1 MAKDF
6 VRSKD
11 NVKNIT
17 TEKIDHTEVNDLLHD
32 GKNSYIHTPK
42 HEFHNLLDNIKQIEF
57 SGSDL
62 ISGEK
67 SGNNYTLNLSELNE
81 TILYLN
87 SRINHL
93 ENNYIHLN
101 SRINHLENNYIHL
114 PVSQLE
120 PVVKDIYMNK
130 PSGDVIID
138 MDTIIQENYNFIGT
152 MFISL
157 GQDPSFAFPFSI
169 INGKI
174 NHNFV
179 NSNYVR
185 LSAISDTKLKMV
197 ITQTKL
203 NQQTIVKMQGYNII
217 DRLVNNNIMAFE

>member
-32 GKNSYIHTPK
+32 GENSYIHTPK
-42 HEFHNLLDNIKQIEF
+42 HEFHNLIDNLKQIVL

-67 SGNNYTLNLSELNE
+67 SGNDYTLDLSVLNE
-81 TILYLN
+81 SILFLN
-87 SRINHL
+87 SRINFL
-93 ENNYIHLN
+93 ETNFIQ
-101 SRINHLENNYIHL
+101 L
-114 PVSQLE
+114 PVSQLV
-120 PVVKDIYMNK
+120 PVVKDIYMNR
-130 PSGDVIID
+130 PSGDVTID
-138 MDTIIQENYNFIGT
+138 METIIQENTNFIGT
-152 MFISL
+152 MYISL
-157 GQDPSFAFPFSI
+157 GPDPSFAFPFSI

-185 LSAISDTKLKMV
+185 LSAISETELKMV
-197 ITQTKL
+197 ITPTKL
-203 NQQTIVKMQGYNII
+203 NQQTLVKMQGYKII
-217 DRLVNNNIMAFE
+217 DRMVNNIIMPVDVQ

>member
-32 GKNSYIHTPK
+32 GENSYIHTPK

-57 SGSDL
+57 HGSDL

-67 SGNNYTLNLSELNE
+67 SGNDYTLDLSELNDH
-81 TILYLN
+81 ISFLH
-87 SRINHL
+87 SRINLL
-93 ENNYIHLN
+93 ENNYIQ
-101 SRINHLENNYIHL
+101 L

-120 PVVKDIYMNK
+120 PVMEDIYMDI
-130 PSGDVIID
+130 PTGDIIID
-138 MDTIIQENYNFIGT
+138 METIIQENTNFIGT
-152 MFISL
+152 MYMSL
-157 GQDPSFAFPFSI
+157 GNDPSFAFPFSI
-169 INGKI
+169 IDGKI

-185 LSAISDTKLKMV
+185 LSAISETKLKMV
-197 ITQTKL
+197 ITLTRV
-203 NQQTIVKMQGYNII
+203 NQQTLIKMQGYKII
-217 DRLVNNNIMAFE
+217 DRLVNNYLPNQQN

>member
-1 MAKDF
+1 MSKDF

-32 GKNSYIHTPK
+32 GENSYIHTPK
-42 HEFHNLLDNIKQIEF
+42 HEFHNLLDNIKQIKF
-57 SGSDL
+57 SGSNL

-81 TILYLN
+81 YILFLN
-87 SRINHL
+87 SRINFL
-93 ENNYIHLN
+93 ENNYIQ
-101 SRINHLENNYIHL
+101 L
-114 PVSQLE
+114 PVSQLV
-120 PVVKDIYMNK
+120 PVVKDIYMNS

-138 MDTIIQENYNFIGT
+138 MATIIQENTNFIGT

-157 GQDPSFAFPFSI
+157 GADPSFAFPFLI

-179 NSNYVR
+179 NSNDVR
-185 LSAISDTKLKMV
+185 LSAISETKLKMV
-197 ITQTKL
+197 ITNTKL
-203 NQQTIVKMQGYNII
+203 NQQTVVKMQGYNII
-217 DRLVNNNIMAFE
+217 DRMVNNIMMMPEVGE

>member
-32 GKNSYIHTPK
+32 GENSYIHTPK
-42 HEFHNLLDNIKQIEF
+42 HEFHNLIDNIKQIEF
-57 SGSDL
+57 SGSNL

-67 SGNNYTLNLSELNE
+67 SGNDYTVDLSV
-81 TILYLN
+81 LYECISNLN
-87 SRINHL
+87 SRINFL
-93 ENNYIHLN
+93 ETNYI
-101 SRINHLENNYIHL
+101 EL

-120 PVVKDIYMNK
+120 PIVKDIYMNK
-130 PSGDVIID
+130 PSGDVTIN
-138 MDTIIQENYNFIGT
+138 METIIQENTNFIGT
-152 MFISL
+152 MYISL
-157 GQDPSFAFPFSI
+157 GSDPSFAFPFSI

-179 NSNYVR
+179 NSNDVK
-185 LSAISDTKLKMV
+185 LSAISETKLKMV
-197 ITQTKL
+197 ITHTKL
-203 NQQTIVKMQGYNII
+203 NQPTLVNMQGYKII
-217 DRLVNNNIMAFE
+217 DRLVNNIIMTSFAE

>member
-32 GKNSYIHTPK
+32 GENSYIHTPK
-42 HEFHNLLDNIKQIEF
+42 HEFHNLIDNLKQIEF

-67 SGNNYTLNLSELNE
+67 SGNDYTIDLSVLNE
-81 TILYLN
+81 YISILE
-87 SRINHL
+87 SRINLL
-93 ENNYIHLN
+93 ETNYIELH
-101 SRINHLENNYIHL
+101 
-114 PVSQLE
+114 VSKLE
-120 PVVKDIYMNK
+120 PVVEDIYMNR
-130 PSGDVIID
+130 PSGDVTID
-138 MDTIIQENYNFIGT
+138 METIIKENTNFIGT
-152 MFISL
+152 MYISL
-157 GQDPSFAFPFSI
+157 GIDPNFAFPFSI

-179 NSNYVR
+179 NSNDVT
-185 LSAISDTKLKMV
+185 LSAISETKLKMV
-197 ITQTKL
+197 ITNTKL
-203 NQQTIVKMQGYNII
+203 NQQTLVKMQGYKII
-217 DRLVNNNIMAFE
+217 DRKVNNIIMK

>member
-42 HEFHNLLDNIKQIEF
+42 HEFHNLIDNIKQIEF

-67 SGNNYTLNLSELNE
+67 SGNDYTVDLSVLNE
-81 TILYLN
+81 CISILN
-87 SRINHL
+87 SRINFL
-93 ENNYIHLN
+93 ETNYI
-101 SRINHLENNYIHL
+101 EL

-120 PVVKDIYMNK
+120 PIVKDIYMGS
-130 PSGDVIID
+130 PSGDVTIN
-138 MDTIIQENYNFIGT
+138 METIIQENTNFIGT
-152 MFISL
+152 MYISL
-157 GQDPSFAFPFSI
+157 GSDPSFAFPFSI

-179 NSNYVR
+179 NSNSV
-185 LSAISDTKLKMV
+185 SISPFSENKLKMF
-197 ITQTKL
+197 ITNTKL
-203 NQQTIVKMQGYNII
+203 NQPTLVKMQGYKII
-217 DRLVNNNIMAFE
+217 DRVVNNFIMTSAAE

>member
-32 GKNSYIHTPK
+32 GENSYIHTPK
-42 HEFHNLLDNIKQIEF
+42 HEFHNLLDNLKQIEF

-67 SGNNYTLNLSELNE
+67 SGNDYTIDLSVLNE
-81 TILYLN
+81 YISFLE
-87 SRINHL
+87 SRINLL
-93 ENNYIHLN
+93 ETNYIELH
-101 SRINHLENNYIHL
+101 
-114 PVSQLE
+114 VSKLE
-120 PVVKDIYMNK
+120 PVVEDIYMNR

-138 MDTIIQENYNFIGT
+138 METIIQENTNFIGT
-152 MFISL
+152 MYISL
-157 GQDPSFAFPFSI
+157 GTDPNFAFPFSI

-179 NSNYVR
+179 NSNDVT
-185 LSAISDTKLKMV
+185 LSAISETKLKMV
-197 ITQTKL
+197 ITNTKL
-203 NQQTIVKMQGYNII
+203 NQQTLVKMQGYKII
-217 DRLVNNNIMAFE
+217 DKMVDIIIRPNVVE

>member
-32 GKNSYIHTPK
+32 GENSYIHTPK

-67 SGNNYTLNLSELNE
+67 SGNDYTLDLSVLNE
-81 TILYLN
+81 YILYLH
-87 SRINHL
+87 SRINFY
-93 ENNYIHLN
+93 ETNY
-101 SRINHLENNYIHL
+101 YQL
-114 PVSQLE
+114 PVSQLV
-120 PVVKDIYMNK
+120 PVVEDIYMNS
-130 PSGDVIID
+130 PSGDVTIN
-138 MDTIIQENYNFIGT
+138 METIIQENTNFIGT
-152 MFISL
+152 MYIGL
-157 GQDPSFAFPFSI
+157 GTDPSFAFPFSI

-179 NSNYVR
+179 NSNDVK
-185 LSAISDTKLKMV
+185 LSAISETKLKMV
-197 ITQTKL
+197 ITNTKL
-203 NQQTIVKMQGYNII
+203 NQQTLVKMQGYKII
-217 DRLVNNNIMAFE
+217 DMMVGNITMTDPV

>member
-67 SGNNYTLNLSELNE
+67 SGNDYTLDLSLLNE
-81 TILYLN
+81 YILDLH
-87 SRINHL
+87 SRIDFF
-93 ENNYIHLN
+93 ETNY
-101 SRINHLENNYIHL
+101 YQL
-114 PVSQLE
+114 PVSQLV
-120 PVVKDIYMNK
+120 PVVEDIYMNT
-130 PSGDVIID
+130 PSGDVTIN
-138 MDTIIQENYNFIGT
+138 METIIQENTNFIGT
-152 MFISL
+152 MYISL
-157 GQDPSFAFPFSI
+157 GTDPSFAFPFSI
-169 INGKI
+169 INGEI

-179 NSNYVR
+179 NSNDVK
-185 LSAISDTKLKMV
+185 LSAISETKLKMV
-197 ITQTKL
+197 ITNTKL
-203 NQQTIVKMQGYNII
+203 NQQTLVKMQGYKII
-217 DRLVNNNIMAFE
+217 DRLVGNITMTNPV

>member
-32 GKNSYIHTPK
+32 GENSYIHTPK
-42 HEFHNLLDNIKQIEF
+42 HEFHNLIDNIKQIEF

-67 SGNNYTLNLSELNE
+67 SGNNYTVDLSVLNE
-81 TILYLN
+81 
-87 SRINHL
+87 RINFL
-93 ENNYIHLN
+93 ETNYI
-101 SRINHLENNYIHL
+101 EL

-120 PVVKDIYMNK
+120 PVVEDIYMNS
-130 PSGDVIID
+130 PSGDVTIN
-138 MDTIIQENYNFIGT
+138 METIIQENNNFIGT
-152 MFISL
+152 MYISL
-157 GQDPSFAFPFSI
+157 GSDPSFAFPFSI

-179 NSNYVR
+179 NSNDVK
-185 LSAISDTKLKMV
+185 LSAISENKLKMV
-197 ITQTKL
+197 ITNTKL
-203 NQQTIVKMQGYNII
+203 NKQTLVKMQGYKII
-217 DRLVNNNIMAFE
+217 DRVVNNIIKTSSAN

>member
-32 GKNSYIHTPK
+32 GENSYIHTPK
-42 HEFHNLLDNIKQIEF
+42 HEFHNLLDNLKQIEF

-67 SGNNYTLNLSELNE
+67 SGNDYTIDVSVLNE
-81 TILYLN
+81 YISFLE
-87 SRINHL
+87 SRINLL
-93 ENNYIHLN
+93 ETNYIELH
-101 SRINHLENNYIHL
+101 
-114 PVSQLE
+114 VSKLE
-120 PVVKDIYMNK
+120 PVVEDIYMNR

-138 MDTIIQENYNFIGT
+138 METIIQENTNFIGT
-152 MFISL
+152 MYISL
-157 GQDPSFAFPFSI
+157 GTDPNFAFPFSI

-179 NSNYVR
+179 NSNDVT
-185 LSAISDTKLKMV
+185 LSASSETKLKMV
-197 ITQTKL
+197 ITNRKL
-203 NQQTIVKMQGYNII
+203 NQQTLVKMQGYKII
-217 DRLVNNNIMAFE
+217 DKMVDIIIRPNVVE

>member
-32 GKNSYIHTPK
+32 GENSYIHTPK

-67 SGNNYTLNLSELNE
+67 SGNDYTLDLSVLNE
-81 TILYLN
+81 YILYLN
-87 SRINHL
+87 SRINFF
-93 ENNYIHLN
+93 ETNY
-101 SRINHLENNYIHL
+101 YQL
-114 PVSQLE
+114 PVSQLV
-120 PVVKDIYMNK
+120 PVVEDIYMNS
-130 PSGDVIID
+130 PSGDVTIN
-138 MDTIIQENYNFIGT
+138 METIIQENTNFIGT
-152 MFISL
+152 MYISL
-157 GQDPSFAFPFSI
+157 GTDPSFAFPFSI

-179 NSNYVR
+179 NSNDVI
-185 LSAISDTKLKMV
+185 LSAISETKLKMV
-197 ITQTKL
+197 ITNTKL
-203 NQQTIVKMQGYNII
+203 NQQTLVKMQGYKII
-217 DRLVNNNIMAFE
+217 DMMVGNITMTDPV

>member
-32 GKNSYIHTPK
+32 GENSYIHTPK

-67 SGNNYTLNLSELNE
+67 SGNDYTLDLSVLNE
-81 TILYLN
+81 YILYLN
-87 SRINHL
+87 SRINFF
-93 ENNYIHLN
+93 ETNY
-101 SRINHLENNYIHL
+101 YQL
-114 PVSQLE
+114 PVSQLV
-120 PVVKDIYMNK
+120 PVVEDIYMNS
-130 PSGDVIID
+130 PSGDVTIN
-138 MDTIIQENYNFIGT
+138 METIIQENTNFIGT
-152 MFISL
+152 MYISL
-157 GQDPSFAFPFSI
+157 GTDPSFAFPFSI

-179 NSNYVR
+179 NSNDVK
-185 LSAISDTKLKMV
+185 LSAISETKLKMV
-197 ITQTKL
+197 IPPTKL
-203 NQQTIVKMQGYNII
+203 NQQTFVKMQGYKII
-217 DRLVNNNIMAFE
+217 DRLVGNINMINPV

>member
-32 GKNSYIHTPK
+32 GENSYIHTPK
-42 HEFHNLLDNIKQIEF
+42 HEFHNLIDNIKQIVF

-67 SGNNYTLNLSELNE
+67 SGNDYTLDLSVLNE
-81 TILYLN
+81 NILFLN
-87 SRINHL
+87 SRINFL
-93 ENNYIHLN
+93 ETNLIQ
-101 SRINHLENNYIHL
+101 L
-114 PVSQLE
+114 PVSQLV
-120 PVVKDIYMNK
+120 PVVEDIYMNR
-130 PSGDVIID
+130 PSGDVTIN
-138 MDTIIQENYNFIGT
+138 METIIQENTNFIGT
-152 MFISL
+152 MYISL
-157 GQDPSFAFPFSI
+157 GSDPSFAFPFSI

-179 NSNYVR
+179 NSNDVK
-185 LSAISDTKLKMV
+185 LSSISETKLKMV
-197 ITQTKL
+197 ITNTKL
-203 NQQTIVKMQGYNII
+203 NQQTLVKMQGYKII
-217 DRLVNNNIMAFE
+217 DRLVNNIIMSPAVE

>member
-32 GKNSYIHTPK
+32 GENSYIHTPK

-67 SGNNYTLNLSELNE
+67 SGNDYTLDLSVLNE
-81 TILYLN
+81 YILYLN
-87 SRINHL
+87 SRINFY
-93 ENNYIHLN
+93 ETNY
-101 SRINHLENNYIHL
+101 YQL
-114 PVSQLE
+114 PVSQLV
-120 PVVKDIYMNK
+120 PVMEDIYMNS
-130 PSGDVIID
+130 PSGDVTIN
-138 MDTIIQENYNFIGT
+138 METIIQENTNFIGT
-152 MFISL
+152 MYISL
-157 GQDPSFAFPFSI
+157 GTDPSFAFPFSI

-179 NSNYVR
+179 NSNDVK
-185 LSAISDTKLKMV
+185 LSAISETKLKMV
-197 ITQTKL
+197 ITNTKL
-203 NQQTIVKMQGYNII
+203 NQQTFVKMQGYKII
-217 DRLVNNNIMAFE
+217 DMMVGNITMTNPV

>member
-32 GKNSYIHTPK
+32 GENSYIHTPK
-42 HEFHNLLDNIKQIEF
+42 HEFHNLIDNIKQIEF
-57 SGSDL
+57 SGSNL

-67 SGNNYTLNLSELNE
+67 SGNDYTVDLSVLNE
-81 TILYLN
+81 CISILN
-87 SRINHL
+87 SRINFL
-93 ENNYIHLN
+93 ETNYI
-101 SRINHLENNYIHL
+101 EL

-120 PVVKDIYMNK
+120 PIVKDIYMDN
-130 PSGDVIID
+130 PSGDVTIN
-138 MDTIIQENYNFIGT
+138 METIIQENTNFIGT
-152 MFISL
+152 MYISL
-157 GQDPSFAFPFSI
+157 GSDPSFAFPFSI

-179 NSNYVR
+179 NSNDVK
-185 LSAISDTKLKMV
+185 LSAISETKLKMD
-197 ITQTKL
+197 ITNTKL
-203 NQQTIVKMQGYNII
+203 NQQTLVNMQGYKII
-217 DRLVNNNIMAFE
+217 DRLVNNIIMTSFAE

>member
-32 GKNSYIHTPK
+32 GENSYIHTPK
-42 HEFHNLLDNIKQIEF
+42 HKFHNLIDNIKQIEFSGGNLIYGEF

-67 SGNNYTLNLSELNE
+67 SGNDYTVDLSVLNE
-81 TILYLN
+81 CI
-87 SRINHL
+87 SRINL
-93 ENNYIHLN
+93 LVTNYI
-101 SRINHLENNYIHL
+101 EL

-120 PVVKDIYMNK
+120 PIVKDIYRGN
-130 PSGDVIID
+130 PSGNVTLN
-138 MDTIIQENYNFIGT
+138 METIIQENTNFIGT
-152 MFISL
+152 MYISL
-157 GQDPSFAFPFSI
+157 DSDPSFAFPFSI

-179 NSNYVR
+179 NSNDVK
-185 LSAISDTKLKMV
+185 LSAISETELKMV
-197 ITQTKL
+197 ITNTKL
-203 NQQTIVKMQGYNII
+203 NQHTLVKMQGYKII
-217 DRLVNNNIMAFE
+217 DRVINSMIMPSSPN

>member
-32 GKNSYIHTPK
+32 GENSYIHTPK

-67 SGNNYTLNLSELNE
+67 SGNDYTLDLSLLNE
-81 TILYLN
+81 YILYLD
-87 SRINHL
+87 SRINFF
-93 ENNYIHLN
+93 ETNY
-101 SRINHLENNYIHL
+101 YQL
-114 PVSQLE
+114 PVSQLV
-120 PVVKDIYMNK
+120 PVVEDIYMNS
-130 PSGDVIID
+130 PSGDVTIN
-138 MDTIIQENYNFIGT
+138 METIIQENTNFIGT
-152 MFISL
+152 MYISL
-157 GQDPSFAFPFSI
+157 GTDPSFAFPFSI

-179 NSNYVR
+179 NSNDVK
-185 LSAISDTKLKMV
+185 LSAISETKLKMV
-197 ITQTKL
+197 IPPTKL
-203 NQQTIVKMQGYNII
+203 NQQTFVKMQGYKII
-217 DRLVNNNIMAFE
+217 DMMVGNITMSDSVS

>member
-32 GKNSYIHTPK
+32 GENSYIHTPK
-42 HEFHNLLDNIKQIEF
+42 HEFHNLIDNIKQIEF
-57 SGSDL
+57 SGSNL

-67 SGNNYTLNLSELNE
+67 SGNDYTVDLSVLNDCIS
-81 TILYLN
+81 ILN
-87 SRINHL
+87 SRINFF
-93 ENNYIHLN
+93 ETNYIQ
-101 SRINHLENNYIHL
+101 L

-120 PVVKDIYMNK
+120 PIVKDIYMNK
-130 PSGDVIID
+130 PSGDVTIN
-138 MDTIIQENYNFIGT
+138 METIIQENTNFIGT
-152 MFISL
+152 MYISL
-157 GQDPSFAFPFSI
+157 GSDPSFAFPFSI

-179 NSNYVR
+179 NSNDVK
-185 LSAISDTKLKMV
+185 LSAISETKLKMV
-197 ITQTKL
+197 ITHTKL
-203 NQQTIVKMQGYNII
+203 NQPTLVNMQGYKII
-217 DRLVNNNIMAFE
+217 DRLVNNIIMTSFAE

>member
-32 GKNSYIHTPK
+32 GENSYIHTPK

-67 SGNNYTLNLSELNE
+67 SGNDYTLDLSVLNE
-81 TILYLN
+81 YILYLN
-87 SRINHL
+87 SRINFF
-93 ENNYIHLN
+93 ETNY
-101 SRINHLENNYIHL
+101 YQL
-114 PVSQLE
+114 PVSQLV
-120 PVVKDIYMNK
+120 PVVEDIYMNS
-130 PSGDVIID
+130 PSGDVTIN
-138 MDTIIQENYNFIGT
+138 METIIQENTNFIGT
-152 MFISL
+152 MYISL
-157 GQDPSFAFPFSI
+157 GTDPSFAFPFSI

-179 NSNYVR
+179 NSNDVK
-185 LSAISDTKLKMV
+185 LSAISETKLKMV
-197 ITQTKL
+197 IPPTKL
-203 NQQTIVKMQGYNII
+203 NQQTFVKMQGYKII
-217 DRLVNNNIMAFE
+217 DRLVGTISMTDSVS

>member
-32 GKNSYIHTPK
+32 GENSYIHTPK

-67 SGNNYTLNLSELNE
+67 SGNDYTVDLSNLNE
-81 TILYLN
+81 HISFLD
-87 SRINHL
+87 SRINLL
-93 ENNYIHLN
+93 ETNYIQ
-101 SRINHLENNYIHL
+101 L
-114 PVSQLE
+114 PVSQLV
-120 PVVKDIYMNK
+120 PVVEDIYMNK
-130 PSGDVIID
+130 PTGDVIID
-138 MDTIIQENYNFIGT
+138 METIIQENTNFIGT
-152 MFISL
+152 MYMSL
-157 GQDPSFAFPFSI
+157 GDDPSFAFPFSI

-185 LSAISDTKLKMV
+185 LSAISETKLKIV

-203 NQQTIVKMQGYNII
+203 NQQTFIKMQGYKII
-217 DRLVNNNIMAFE
+217 DRLVNNYEFPVVK

>member
-32 GKNSYIHTPK
+32 GENSYIHTPK
-42 HEFHNLLDNIKQIEF
+42 HEFHNLIDNIKQIEF

-67 SGNNYTLNLSELNE
+67 SGNNYTVDLSVLNE
-81 TILYLN
+81 RISILN
-87 SRINHL
+87 SRINFL
-93 ENNYIHLN
+93 ETNYI
-101 SRINHLENNYIHL
+101 EL

-120 PVVKDIYMNK
+120 PIVKDIYMNS
-130 PSGDVIID
+130 PSGDVTIN
-138 MDTIIQENYNFIGT
+138 METIIQENNNFIGT
-152 MFISL
+152 MYISL
-157 GQDPSFAFPFSI
+157 GSDPSFAFPFSI

-179 NSNYVR
+179 NSNDVK
-185 LSAISDTKLKMV
+185 LSAISENKLKMV
-197 ITQTKL
+197 ITNTKL
-203 NQQTIVKMQGYNII
+203 NKQTLVKMQGYKII
-217 DRLVNNNIMAFE
+217 DRVVNNIIKTSSAN

>member
-32 GKNSYIHTPK
+32 GENSYIHTPK

-67 SGNNYTLNLSELNE
+67 SGNDYTLDLSVLNE
-81 TILYLN
+81 YILYLH
-87 SRINHL
+87 SRINFY
-93 ENNYIHLN
+93 ETNY
-101 SRINHLENNYIHL
+101 YQL
-114 PVSQLE
+114 PVSQLV
-120 PVVKDIYMNK
+120 PVVEDIYMNS
-130 PSGDVIID
+130 PSGDVTIN
-138 MDTIIQENYNFIGT
+138 METIIQENTNFIGT
-152 MFISL
+152 MYISL
-157 GQDPSFAFPFSI
+157 GTDPSFAFPFSI

-179 NSNYVR
+179 NSNDVK
-185 LSAISDTKLKMV
+185 LSAISETKLKMV
-197 ITQTKL
+197 IPPTKL
-203 NQQTIVKMQGYNII
+203 NQQTFVKMQGYKII
-217 DRLVNNNIMAFE
+217 DMMVGNITMTDPV

>member
-32 GKNSYIHTPK
+32 GENSYIHTPK

-67 SGNNYTLNLSELNE
+67 SGNDYTLDLSVLNE
-81 TILYLN
+81 YILYLN
-87 SRINHL
+87 SRINFF
-93 ENNYIHLN
+93 ETNY
-101 SRINHLENNYIHL
+101 YQL
-114 PVSQLE
+114 PVSQLV
-120 PVVKDIYMNK
+120 PVVEDIYMNS
-130 PSGDVIID
+130 PSGDVTIN
-138 MDTIIQENYNFIGT
+138 METIIQENTNFIGT
-152 MFISL
+152 MYISL
-157 GQDPSFAFPFSI
+157 GTDPSFAFPFSI
-169 INGKI
+169 INGEI

-179 NSNYVR
+179 NSNDVK
-185 LSAISDTKLKMV
+185 LSAISETELKMV
-197 ITQTKL
+197 ITNTKL
-203 NQQTIVKMQGYNII
+203 NQQTLVKMQGYKII
-217 DRLVNNNIMAFE
+217 DRLVGNIIMTNPV

>member
-32 GKNSYIHTPK
+32 GENSYIHTPK
-42 HEFHNLLDNIKQIEF
+42 HEFHNLLDNIKQIKF

-67 SGNNYTLNLSELNE
+67 SGNDYTLDLSVLNE
-81 TILYLN
+81 YILTLN
-87 SRINHL
+87 SRINFF
-93 ENNYIHLN
+93 ETNYN
-101 SRINHLENNYIHL
+101 QL
-114 PVSQLE
+114 PVSQLL
-120 PVVKDIYMNK
+120 PVVEDIYMNS
-130 PSGDVIID
+130 PSGDVTIN
-138 MDTIIQENYNFIGT
+138 MGTIIQENFNFIGT
-152 MFISL
+152 MYVGL
-157 GQDPSFAFPFSI
+157 GTDPSFAFPFSI

-179 NSNYVR
+179 NSNSV
-185 LSAISDTKLKMV
+185 SISPFSENKLKMV
-197 ITQTKL
+197 ITNTKL
-203 NQQTIVKMQGYNII
+203 NQQTLVKMQGYKII
-217 DRLVNNNIMAFE
+217 DRVVNNFIMPSASE

>member
-32 GKNSYIHTPK
+32 GENSYIHTPK
-42 HEFHNLLDNIKQIEF
+42 HEFHNLLDNIKQIKFSGSEF

-67 SGNNYTLNLSELNE
+67 SGNDYTFDLSVLNE
-81 TILYLN
+81 YILDLN

-93 ENNYIHLN
+93 ET
-101 SRINHLENNYIHL
+101 NYIHL

>member
-32 GKNSYIHTPK
+32 GENSYIHTPK

-57 SGSDL
+57 SGSDI

-67 SGNNYTLNLSELNE
+67 SGNDYTLDLSVLNE
-81 TILYLN
+81 YILNLE
-87 SRINHL
+87 SHINFL
-93 ENNYIHLN
+93 ETNYI
-101 SRINHLENNYIHL
+101 EL
-114 PVSQLE
+114 PVSQLV
-120 PVVKDIYMNK
+120 PVVNDIYMNN
-130 PSGDVIID
+130 PSGDVTIN
-138 MDTIIQENYNFIGT
+138 METIIQENTNFIGT
-152 MFISL
+152 MYISL
-157 GQDPSFAFPFSI
+157 GSDPSFAFPFSI

-179 NSNYVR
+179 NSNDVK
-185 LSAISDTKLKMV
+185 LSAISETKLKMV
-197 ITQTKL
+197 ITNTKL
-203 NQQTIVKMQGYNII
+203 NKQTMVKMQGYKII
-217 DRLVNNNIMAFE
+217 DRMVNNFIMPNFVK